1 MLLEIARNFAE
12 IRNEKHQEAISH
24 LARVLSSG

>member
-1 MLLEIARNFAE
+1 MLLEITRNFAE

-24 LARVLSSG
+24 LARVLSSR